1 MGRWIERG
9 ARKAK
14 RYVMYTRG
22 RMKKKGSCGVIVD
35 DDWSSEVSVN

>member
-22 RMKKKGSCGVIVD
+22 RMKKKGGK
-35 DDWSSEVSVN
+35 

>member
-1 MGRWIERG
+1 MGGWIERG

-22 RMKKKGSCGVIVD
+22 RMKKKGGKQSQGVSFGD
-35 DDWSSEVSVN
+35 